1 MIITTRGNGIGGVL
15 MNSATD
21 TFPRYAWFRR
31 RKARVIER
39 REHGRFLILDHQDAY
54 RVVSDQLLTFIPE
67 KSIYR

>member
-1 MIITTRGNGIGGVL
+1 MEI
-15 MNSATD
+15 SAAFEG
-21 TFPRYAWFRR
+21 FPRYAWFRR